1 MTRLVAA
8 VTIQLGAAVFIL
20 HSLGVND
27 LAAQTI
33 KAAAVQQH
41 RHCHRRY
48 RQYRHDQ
55 QYQQRLPAALGHTP
69 GMLLLDVAQGKLF
82 PVVGVVIH
90 STVHPHTILA

>member
-20 HSLGVND
+20 HRLGVND

-33 KAAAVQQH
+33 KTAAVQQH

-48 RQYRHDQ
+48 RQYRHD
-55 QYQQRLPAALGHTP
+55 
-69 GMLLLDVAQGKLF
+69 
-82 PVVGVVIH
+82 
-90 STVHPHTILA
+90 

>member
-20 HSLGVND
+20 HRLGVDD

-33 KAAAVQQH
+33 KTAAVQQH
-41 RHCHRRY
+41 RCRHRRY
-48 RQYRHDQ
+48 RQYRHD
-55 QYQQRLPAALGHTP
+55 QQRLPAALGHTP